1 LCILFEKVHIMF
13 SYSSNPINLSS
24 QVNKLISFHELV
36 GMIKNPVKIDN
47 YTRLHHL
54 KLTQPKEECRK
65 FKQNHIPWVTPNALV
80 RKRELR
86 GVEDFKFNFIQS
98 SGYVYFDIDDVEGNV
113 DEFKN
118 TLIQKLGNIVSLI
131 SKSSTNKG
139 ISILV
144 RVNVTVSS
152 TEEFELLY
160 DYVSQTYFHDLNLD
174 RGVRRLSTAWFIPY
188 DSDVFVNHD
197 SIINIPDGILKGSHN
212 VLLTHPNTN
221 IYCMNPQSQSPKK
234 RNKHEYIELSIREVF
249 EKCNLETPVHFDGDY
264 LISPTPIV
272 SIQFPKVIYDGSKRG
287 VFRKVIHNL
296 MTLNPDFTISHVYL
310 FLNHINEN
318 FAKPKMEVVSLK
330 NLVESQFDFIR
341 EHPNYQNKSK
351 KTLRSIHYKNR
362 GNISTKKKREL
373 SNRFRGLME
382 RYSTYKRIGYAIN
395 YLLDEHYTY
404 TNKQISEL
412 IGVSIST
419 VKRNLKL
426 KKEDFEREFREFNK
440 EIQEVLNTD
449 FNNFSSQTES

>member
-1 LCILFEKVHIMF
+1 MF
-13 SYSSNPINLSS
+13 GFSRNPINSRS
-24 QVNKLISFHELV
+24 DSEIERFISFHELV
-36 GMIKNPVKIDN
+36 EMIKNPDDVNK
-47 YTRLHHL
+47 YKHLHHL
-54 KLTQPKEECRK
+54 KLTQPQEESRK
-65 FKQNHIPWVTPNALV
+65 FKQNHIPWVTPNAML
-80 RKRELR
+80 RKRKLEMI
-86 GVEDFKFNFIQS
+86 EDFQLNFIQS
-98 SGYVYFDIDDVEGNV
+98 TGYVYFDIDNVEGV
-113 DEFKN
+113 DEFK
-118 TLIQKLGNIVSLI
+118 TSLISRFGNYVAII
-131 SKSSTNKG
+131 SKSSSNKG

-144 RVNVTVSS
+144 RVNVSVNSI
-152 TEEFELLY
+152 EEYKTLY
-160 DYVSQTYFHDLNLD
+160 DYISQTYFKDLNLD
-174 RGVRRLSTAWFIPY
+174 SGVRRLNATWFIPY
-188 DSDVFVNHD
+188 DSDVYVNHQG
-197 SIINIPDGILKGSHN
+197 IINVPNEIIKGSRD
-212 VLLTHPNTN
+212 VLYITPPNN
-221 IYCMNPQSQSPKK
+221 IHRVNPSNQLSKTK
-234 RNKHEYIELSIREVF
+234 TKHKYIDLSIKDVF
-249 EKCNLETPVHFDGDY
+249 EQMNLETPVHFDGDY

-341 EHPNYQNKSK
+341 EQPNYQNKSR
-351 KTLRSIHYKNR
+351 KTLRSLHYKNR
-362 GNISTKKKREL
+362 GDISTKKKREL

-412 IGVSIST
+412 LGVSIST

-426 KKEDFEREFREFNK
+426 KKEDFESEFHEFNK

-449 FNNFSSQTES
+449 FNNFSSQTENG